1 MQRTLNTRLL
11 SYMAPYDVAS
21 LIRQAQ
27 PGTANCS
34 WFCSAK
40 SDTMRLLMGVHLI
53 LPSASFDTIPGRTS
67 ISCPT
72 FSTPCS

>member
-1 MQRTLNTRLL
+1 
-11 SYMAPYDVAS
+11 
-21 LIRQAQ
+21 
-27 PGTANCS
+27 
-34 WFCSAK
+34 
-40 SDTMRLLMGVHLI
+40 MGVHLI